1 MALPASVT
9 PVRHSE
15 PLDALAVGGPVYARG
30 AYTPWPRYGGGG
42 DAQSAAFAEARRLME
57 ESRAE
62 STRRRY
68 CKDWAMFVRW
78 VAGSYAAHA
87 TVPAHPA
94 LIGLY
99 IGFLRTRGLAKQT
112 ILGRLA
118 AIAYAHELAAEP
130 SPLKTGDLYRQIRGL
145 RRQIE
150 KPRQARE
157 ALVREDAALMLKA
170 WSSPSSL
177 GEIRDRAIFT
187 LTWCSALRRS
197 NIAALQYDDVK
208 LRTDD
213 LDGQR
218 YLEIFVQ
225 KSKTDQE
232 GRGRRVIV
240 TELPD
245 DHPLCAV
252 RALEGWLRASFVTS
266 GPLFRTFALDP
277 NPKTRALTQNG
288 IDGRDVSRAVK
299 RIATRAGIDPT
310 KYAAHSLRRGFVTSA
325 DAAGVRRSLIREQ
338 GGWKD
343 DRMISVYTKVENVRD
358 NALRDMFA
366 QPKDTASTPKT

>member
-1 MALPASVT
+1 MN
-9 PVRHSE
+9 
-15 PLDALAVGGPVYARG
+15 GGPGHDPLALRSATALSAAAPPVHARG
-30 AYTPWPRYGGGG
+30 AYAPWPQFGGGG
-42 DAQSAAFAEARRLME
+42 DVESIAFAEARRLME
-57 ESRAE
+57 ESRAQ

-68 CKDWAMFVRW
+68 EKDWAMYVRW
-78 VAGSYAAHA
+78 VARTY
-87 TVPAHPA
+87 PAQPSLPARPA

-99 IGFLRTRGLAKQT
+99 IGVLRTQGLAKQT

-118 AIAYAHELAAEP
+118 AIAYAHELTGEP

-145 RRQIE
+145 RRQVE

-157 ALVREDAALMLKA
+157 AIVREDATLMLER
-170 WSSPSSL
+170 WSAPSSL

-197 NIAALQYDDVK
+197 NIAALQCDDVK
-208 LRTDD
+208 LLTDPI
-213 LDGQR
+213 DGQR
-218 YLEIFVQ
+218 YLEIFVV

-240 TELPD
+240 TQLPGG
-245 DHPLCAV
+245 HPLCAV
-252 RALEGWLRASFVTS
+252 RALEAWLRAARIES
-266 GPLFRTFALDP
+266 GPLFRAFALDP
-277 NPKTRALTQNG
+277 NPKTRALTSNA
-288 IDGRDVSRAVK
+288 IDGRDVTRAVK
-299 RIATRAGIDPT
+299 RIAASAGIDPT
-310 KYAAHSLRRGFVTSA
+310 KFAAHSLRRGFVTSA

-343 DRMISVYTKVENVRD
+343 DRMISVYTKVENVRE

-366 QPKDTASTPKT
+366 ERERPPG

>member
-1 MALPASVT
+1 MAAVPGAAT
-9 PVRHSE
+9 PF
-15 PLDALAVGGPVYARG
+15 ALSTGAAAATAHAPFAQG
-30 AYTPWPRYGGGG
+30 AYAPWPQYGGGG

-68 CKDWAMFVRW
+68 CKDWAMYVGW
-78 VAGSYAAHA
+78 VAGTYPEYPAL
-87 TVPAHPA
+87 PAHPA

-99 IGFLRTRGLAKQT
+99 IGTLRTHGLAKQT

-145 RRQIE
+145 RRQVE
-150 KPRQARE
+150 KPRQKRE
-157 ALVREDAALMLKA
+157 ALVREEATAMLVR
-170 WSSPSSL
+170 WSSASSL

-187 LTWCSALRRS
+187 LAWCSALRRS
-197 NIAALQYDDVK
+197 NIAALQVDDVRI
-208 LRTDD
+208 LTDA

-245 DHPLCAV
+245 AHPLCAV
-252 RALEGWLRASFVTS
+252 RAVEAWLLASFATS

-277 NPKTRALTQNG
+277 NPKTRKLTANG
-288 IDGRDVSRAVK
+288 IDGRDVARAVK
-299 RIATRAGIDPT
+299 RIAVSAGVDEA
-310 KYAAHSLRRGFVTSA
+310 KFAAHSLRRGFVTSA
-325 DAAGVRRSLIREQ
+325 DAAGVRRALIREQ

-343 DRMISVYTKVENVRD
+343 DRMISVYTKVDGVRD
-358 NALRDMFA
+358 NAVREMFRR
-366 QPKDTASTPKT
+366 PASD

>member
-1 MALPASVT
+1 MRDDAQRAN
-9 PVRHSE
+9 
-15 PLDALAVGGPVYARG
+15 DALALHAGDSLRPAFDAVYARG
-30 AYTPWPRYGGGG
+30 AYAPWPRYGGGG

-57 ESRAE
+57 ESRAQ
-62 STRRRY
+62 STRDRY
-68 CKDWAMFVRW
+68 ARDWALYVRW
-78 VAGSYAAHA
+78 VAQTY
-87 TVPAHPA
+87 PAHPALAARPA

-99 IGFLRTRGLAKQT
+99 IGVLRNAGLAKQT

-118 AIAYAHELAAEP
+118 AIAYAHELASEP
-130 SPLKTGDLYRQIRGL
+130 SPLETGDLYRQIRGL
-145 RRQIE
+145 RRQVE

-157 ALVREDAALMLKA
+157 ALVREDATEMLERWTA
-170 WSSPSSL
+170 PSSL

-197 NIAALQYDDVK
+197 NIAALQCDDVK
-208 LRTDD
+208 ILTDPI
-213 LDGQR
+213 DGQR
-218 YLEIFVQ
+218 YVEIFVA

-240 TELPD
+240 TQLPG

-252 RALEGWLRASFVTS
+252 RALETWLRAASIES

-277 NPKTRALTQNG
+277 NPKTRKLTQNA
-288 IDGRDVSRAVK
+288 IDGRDVARAVK
-299 RIATRAGIDPT
+299 RIAAQAGVNPA

-343 DRMISVYTKVENVRD
+343 DRMISVYTKVENVRE

-366 QPKDTASTPKT
+366 RRNPPG